1 MYMGNAGIHNNP
13 ARRSSS
19 ERDMPGLT
27 PQGLSN
33 TMWAV
38 AVLVF
43 QSDLVEGL
51 KPQLVRAAPRLNPQE
66 LSNVAWTF
74 ATLRICS
81 GEVCDAG
88 MKKLPEFVT
97 WHDPIVDAIAKL
109 SMERLDRQLES
120 ENSVVNCLALVEA
133 LRTTGKLEDSYLDS
147 VLKAL
152 LRRADAMDE
161 ESLLQP
167 PAELTIRLA
176 ELETKVVSEPRAL
189 SASLPELY
197 ALWKP
202 PGWSAASESDEI
214 TTSTSQKPLALRTW
228 LQENFGHRPITHDES
243 VTYGLVHRLDR
254 FTSGVLLWAP
264 CYRGLFA
271 ARKVQKEYLCLA
283 SGVLKAPIAESSS
296 ELGVAR
302 MYISPIGRSAFTE
315 VLDSVTLVDPDGHLL
330 SLFDSHP
337 ALVCLRVQ
345 AAKSQGRTHQI
356 RVHMAHEGHPLV
368 GDPVYGGIT
377 PSWHWL
383 HAWKLGLQMTSAP
396 VTVEVPVPM
405 DLRRILER
413 WALTSVDHWVRITFE
428 SICAGCNLQISVMLS
443 GFDNGSSVA
452 ATETQSK
459 NSSAMAMPQHWA
471 EKSCTHRGDI
481 CSAILSDLGLVAG
494 TLVRRLQLEAF

>member
-1 MYMGNAGIHNNP
+1 MANSLWSFATLLV
-13 ARRSSS
+13 S
-19 ERDMPGLT
+19 EKTFMEVMTDHASAVRGLT

-66 LSNVAWTF
+66 LSNVAWAF

-81 GEVCDAG
+81 GEVLAAVCDAG
-88 MKKLPEFVT
+88 MKKLPEFVDMDMANIAWSLAAVT

-120 ENSVVNCLALVEA
+120 ENAVVNCLALVEA
-133 LRTTGKLEDSYLDS
+133 LQTAGKLEDSYLDS
-147 VLKAL
+147 ALKAL

-189 SASLPELY
+189 SARPELY

-202 PGWSAASESDEI
+202 PGWSAASDEI

-264 CYRGLFA
+264 CYRGLYEARLQFA

-283 SGVLKAPIAESSS
+283 SGVLKVPKMIKAPIAESSS

-330 SLFDSHP
+330 SLCHIR
-337 ALVCLRVQ
+337 LHT
-345 AAKSQGRTHQI
+345 GRTHQI

-377 PSWHWL
+377 PSWCERHWL
-383 HAWKLGLQMTSAP
+383 HAWKLGLQMTSGP
-396 VTVEVPVPM
+396 VAVEVGCFSTAAKVPVPM

-413 WALTSVDHWVRITFE
+413 
-428 SICAGCNLQISVMLS
+428 LQPADLGDAFRLRQWKLS
-443 GFDNGSSVA
+443 GSN
-452 ATETQSK
+452 
-459 NSSAMAMPQHWA
+459 
-471 EKSCTHRGDI
+471 
-481 CSAILSDLGLVAG
+481 
-494 TLVRRLQLEAF
+494 